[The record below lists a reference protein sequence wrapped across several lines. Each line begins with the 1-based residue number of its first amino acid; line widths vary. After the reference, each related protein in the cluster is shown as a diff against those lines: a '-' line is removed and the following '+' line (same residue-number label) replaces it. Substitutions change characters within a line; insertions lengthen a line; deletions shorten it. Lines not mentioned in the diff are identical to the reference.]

1 MNKSAQAGIIHLGLV
16 IVFIVAGALGYFVY
30 QNPQIINQSAS
41 AASIKASFSGL
52 SAVLKQDS
60 ATLNFSYSGTSPNY
74 KIDIA
79 TSSDMKKN
87 LYRNFGQGTTN
98 PIIVS
103 NPQSTYAPYQCGST
117 LYWIVKA
124 TDQRSTAEIK
134 SSVQSAKV
142 DCGTGGISP
151 QPSSTPIPTLTPT
164 PSPTALPSS
173 TPVCSPQTKP
183 GTVSLQGADGTWCND
198 SDGNGNYSNVGSCQD
213 SCSSTNDYCQA
224 DGTNR
229 DGYCTGTWNGSAWDS
244 VHCDFG
250 GYVCSSFGKTC
261 SGGACI

>member
-1 MNKSAQAGIIHLGLV
+1 MDKYAQAGLIHIGLV
-16 IVFIVAGALGYFVY
+16 IILIVAAALGYFVY
-30 QNPQIINQSAS
+30 QNPQIRYQSAS
-41 AASIKASFSGL
+41 AAPIKATFSGL

-60 ATLNFSYSGTSPNY
+60 ATFSFSYSGTSPNY

-79 TSSDMKKN
+79 TSSNMKQN
-87 LYRNFGQGTTN
+87 LYRNFGQGTAN

-103 NPQSTYAPYQCGST
+103 NPQSMYAPYQCGST
-117 LYWIVKA
+117 LYWIAKA

-142 DCGTGGISP
+142 DCSTG
-151 QPSSTPIPTLTPT
+151 
-164 PSPTALPSS
+164 PSPTPTA
-173 TPVCSPQTKP
+173 TPACTTQTKP
-183 GTVSLQGADGTWCND
+183 GTVTLQGADGTWCND
-198 SDGNGNYSNVGSCQD
+198 SDGNGNYSNTGFCQD
-213 SCSSTNDYCQA
+213 SCSSINDYCQA

-229 DGYCTGTWNGSAWDS
+229 DGYCTGIWNGSVWNS

-261 SGGACI
+261 SAGACI